1 VKQLFKVVMTSV
13 ALALVAAVASPAAAQ
28 DRGTVKVTV
37 TRANIRADASEK
49 SKVLAQVTQGM
60 ELDLIAAEGDWF
72 HVRVPVSGLRVD
84 AYISKKVSKIGT
96 PPPAARP
103 APVAGASP
111 MTSPSRGVTPM
122 APPPIDR
129 AGMSVVLTAG
139 STSTPLAVRPLHVV
153 EVADKIDT
161 LTKAAAVVPAA
172 SGPVGR
178 DTDDASATFVWV
190 AEGQTAGQVV
200 TDRRPTFLGVYKD
213 LVGLNPDDLM
223 PVLVKVTPAA
233 SGVRLV
239 AALRGHADQA
249 SRTDPDWDVVRDL
262 KQDIVKTDIQRVE
275 RGGVKLTPVADLAP
289 GQYAIVYRIASKKKV
304 AGSTLLGAEGEG
316 KVFGLAWDFEVK

>member
-1 VKQLFKVVMTSV
+1 MKELLRLLTPVA
-13 ALALVAAVASPAAAQ
+13 ALAFAAAFASPAMAQ

-37 TRANIRADASEK
+37 ARANIRAEASEK

-96 PPPAARP
+96 PPPPATP
-103 APVAGASP
+103 APMVGAPTTGTPKSATS
-111 MTSPSRGVTPM
+111 MATSPV
-122 APPPIDR
+122 DR
-129 AGMSVVLTAG
+129 SGMSVVMTAG

-153 EVADKIDT
+153 AVPDKIDT
-161 LTKAAAVVPAA
+161 LTKAAAVVPAT

-178 DTDDASATFVWV
+178 DADDATATYVWV
-190 AEGQTAGQVV
+190 ADGSAATQVV
-200 TDRRPTFLGVYKD
+200 TERRPSFLGVYKD

-239 AALRGHADQA
+239 AALRGKGDQA
-249 SRTDPDWDVVRDL
+249 SRTDLDWDVVRDL

-275 RGGVKLTPVADLAP
+275 RGGVKITPVADLTP
-289 GQYAIVYRIASKKKV
+289 GQYAIVYRLASKKKV
-304 AGSTLLGAEGEG
+304 AGATLLGREGEG
-316 KVFGLAWDFEVK
+316 RVFGLAWDFEVK